1 MEIIMIEIIKP
12 KIQIEDV
19 QDNKAARF
27 VVEPLERGF
36 GITLGNSLRRILLS
50 ALPGAAPVG
59 IRIAGVMHEFSSIKG
74 VKEDV
79 TEIVLNVKGIAI
91 KAHTADKKFKQ
102 VVTIRKNKA
111 GIVTAEDIEH
121 GSDIQILN
129 PEHIICTLDDGAKFE
144 MDITIGV
151 GRGYVQASE
160 NKTELEPIG
169 FIPVDSIFTPVEKAS
184 YVVESTR
191 VGQDIN
197 FDKLTV
203 DVVTNGTVSPQE
215 VVSLSA
221 KIMNDHVKQFVNLVD
236 YMDNYDI
243 LKQVDENGPSQALE
257 MSIEDLELSVR
268 SYNCLKRAGIHTIK
282 DLTMRSEDDMLKV
295 RNLGK
300 KSLEEVIK
308 KINDLGFFLKG
319 NDE

>member
-1 MEIIMIEIIKP
+1 MIEIIKP
-12 KIQIEDV
+12 KITCEELEQGRV
-19 QDNKAARF
+19 AKF

-36 GITLGNSLRRILLS
+36 GTTLGNSLRRILLS

-59 IRIAGVMHEFSSIKG
+59 IRIAGVMHEFSTIKG

-79 TEIVLNVKGIAI
+79 TEIVLNIKGLAV
-91 KAHTADKKFKQ
+91 KAHTTDKKFRQ
-102 VVTIRKNKA
+102 VITIHKNKP
-111 GIVTAEDIEH
+111 GEITAADIQH
-121 GSDIQILN
+121 GPDIQILN
-129 PEHIICTLDDGAKFE
+129 PDHHICTLDDGGKIDME
-144 MDITIGV
+144 ITIGV
-151 GRGYVQASE
+151 GRGYVAASE
-160 NKTELEPIG
+160 NKNEHEPIG
-169 FIPVDSIFTPVEKAS
+169 FIPVDSIFTPVERTS
-184 YVVESTR
+184 YIVESTR

-215 VVSLSA
+215 MVSLAA
-221 KIMNDHVKQFVNLVD
+221 KIMGDHVKQFINLVD
-236 YMDNYDI
+236 YMDNYEI
-243 LKQVDENGPSQALE
+243 LKTQDDGGTPQALE

-282 DLTMRSEDDMLKV
+282 DLTMKSEEDMLKV

-308 KINDLGFFLKG
+308 KI
-319 NDE
+319 